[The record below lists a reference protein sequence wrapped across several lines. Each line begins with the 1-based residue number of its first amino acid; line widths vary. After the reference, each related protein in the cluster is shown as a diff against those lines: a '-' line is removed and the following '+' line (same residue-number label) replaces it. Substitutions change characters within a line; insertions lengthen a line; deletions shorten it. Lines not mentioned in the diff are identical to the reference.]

1 MPSFLSSTF
10 TTVGNT
16 RYNFEY
22 IILAAEKQGA
32 TELNWTGFY
41 TSVPGWDVEKL
52 RPDDWLFIKMTE
64 KTRIVYRPIQ
74 PFDLSVDPVSKYVV
88 FTDYEPADR
97 RSKFSKL
104 RTLREITA
112 GAWPEA
118 PTPDE
123 TLIAT
128 QLDMVA
134 IAKAAEEAETGRKLF
149 TRTTAPSPRGDD
161 AMSVDVATTM
171 ASTGTG
177 TTTTATTTA
186 AATTAAGTAEGA
198 VLFSLTAMEAAIKKQ
213 VESTLVE
220 LIKKPDESTTTAAVV
235 TAPVTTVASTA
246 TAAAVV
252 VADQQVVPNNRKK
265 KGVKK
270 EKQQAPAAVPVVKP
284 LTEGA
289 LALMRQE
296 MRSELL
302 REFEAKTE
310 KQLQQHQQQ
319 LQQQAQQWQQQQQ
332 QQKQREAGFNGYRM
346 RAYRRSSR
354 SKSRSRTPPPPLNRR
369 RREDRREDSSRK
381 RSYSNER
388 SSYRSRSRSRSR
400 ETKKESGNRSEPL
413 ENKAVELL
421 RLGLEQ
427 MSQKAAAVSSSGED
441 KKQTD
446 TSEMLLLQ
454 QQREQQFQLQQQ
466 LLEQQQQ
473 QMLTLQQQQQQLQRQ
488 LLVQKSTTATVTGP
502 NRRLTGRGAHNTFH
516 LPGPEPAMFLPL
528 PKSKSLQQLSSSS
541 RPPLPKRQDLD
552 ETYEGIDMWRE
563 PSSPDVTPE
572 RFHKGSAGQGQLQN
586 QHYLWLQFQ
595 HQQRLQ
601 QKEKEETG
609 TDLNGISRLKRS

>member
-1 MPSFLSSTF
+1 M
-10 TTVGNT
+10 VGNT
-16 RYNFEY
+16 NYNFEY

-41 TSVPGWDVEKL
+41 TSVPGWDVDKL
-52 RPDDWLFIKMTE
+52 RPDDWLYIKMTE

-74 PFDLSVDPVSKYVV
+74 PFDLSVDPVSKFVE
-88 FTDYEPADR
+88 FADYEPADR

-112 GAWPEA
+112 GAWPAA

-134 IAKAAEEAETGRKLF
+134 IAKAAEEAETGRKLL
-149 TRTTAPSPRGDD
+149 TRTTAPSPKVDD
-161 AMSVDVATTM
+161 AMSVDLTAAATT
-171 ASTGTG
+171 TTG
-177 TTTTATTTA
+177 TTTTAEATA
-186 AATTAAGTAEGA
+186 AADANLAPT
-198 VLFSLTAMEAAIKKQ
+198 LFSLTAMEAAIKKQ

-220 LIKKPDESTTTAAVV
+220 LIKKPDESTTVVV

-246 TAAAVV
+246 AAVG
-252 VADQQVVPNNRKK
+252 DQQVVATTNNKK
-265 KGVKK
+265 KKPVKR
-270 EKQQAPAAVPVVKP
+270 EKQQQPAALPLIKP

-319 LQQQAQQWQQQQQ
+319 LQQQFQQQQQQQQ

-354 SKSRSRTPPPPLNRR
+354 SKSRTPPPPLNGRSHGGR
-369 RREDRREDSSRK
+369 KSRK

-388 SSYRSRSRSRSR
+388 CSYRSRSRSR
-400 ETKKESGNRSEPL
+400 ETRKESGNHSSEPAPVSTI
-413 ENKAVELL
+413 ESKAVELL

-427 MSQKAAAVSSSGED
+427 MSQKGVSSSGED
-441 KKQTD
+441 KKQTGG
-446 TSEMLLLQ
+446 TSEMLVQ
-454 QQREQQFQLQQQ
+454 QQQEREKQFQLQQQ
-466 LLEQQQQ
+466 QLEQQQQ
-473 QMLTLQQQQQQLQRQ
+473 QMLALQQQQQQLQRQ
-488 LLVQKSTTATVTGP
+488 LLVQKSTTAMPTGS
-502 NRRLTGRGAHNTFH
+502 NRRPTGRGAHNTFY

-552 ETYEGIDMWRE
+552 ETYEGVSQWRE

-572 RFHKGSAGQGQLQN
+572 RFHKGSAGQN

-601 QKEKEETG
+601 QQQKEEMG
-609 TDLNGISRLKRS
+609 MELNGISRLKRS